1 MKITLRE
8 ARKSKGVSMTY
19 MAKKLGYKSVSGY
32 ANIEYGI
39 TKPSLKNAVKI
50 AEILETSLDEL
61 FLRKSYTLR
70 VKNDLHRRN
79 ERGKQTN
86 SRNS

>member
-1 MKITLRE
+1 MKTTLRE

-61 FLRKSYTLR
+61 FFEEK
-70 VKNDLHRRN
+70 LHN
-79 ERGKQTN
+79 TSNKKLA
-86 SRNS
+86 

>member
-1 MKITLRE
+1 MNKSLRN

-39 TKPSLKNAVKI
+39 TKPSLENAVKI
-50 AEILETSLDEL
+50 SEMLDVSLDEL
-61 FLRKSYTLR
+61 FFEEK
-70 VKNDLHRRN
+70 LHN
-79 ERGKQTN
+79 TSNKVV
-86 SRNS
+86 S